1 MPLPR
6 FTPNI
11 LTLWMALAMVVMG
24 CVHAPRPPER
34 RVYLISES
42 TDGVGSDSPRGVG
55 GSGAEAY
62 CNELQK
68 TCFKT
73 CWRRKPELESIPKH
87 SAQHDRHCT
96 EKCRREF
103 MKCVEQQEQ
112 LERQD
117 VKKELRFQDI
127 GTALVWLGEHKT
139 ELELGTM
146 VVVAGVA
153 FTVAVSAAG
162 ALVLAPL

>member
-1 MPLPR
+1 
-6 FTPNI
+6 
-11 LTLWMALAMVVMG
+11 
-24 CVHAPRPPER
+24 
-34 RVYLISES
+34 
-42 TDGVGSDSPRGVG
+42 
-55 GSGAEAY
+55 
-62 CNELQK
+62 
-68 TCFKT
+68 
-73 CWRRKPELESIPKH
+73 
-87 SAQHDRHCT
+87 
-96 EKCRREF
+96 